1 MSNLDAHTVA
11 FMDLGTNS
19 IRLLLVR
26 IQPNHAYTILTELR
40 QIVRLGEGE
49 FAQQHLQPEAMARTV
64 AVAKQFAEVARAH
77 GAEEIVAVG
86 NAATRE
92 AANQE
97 EFLTRMQAEAQVEVR
112 VISGLEEARLIYLG
126 VAHGVHIGD
135 RQAFFM
141 DIGGGSTEVSIGSQ
155 QQHAY
160 VGSVKLG
167 AIRLAAQFLPE
178 TQEPVPMHTYNA
190 IQQHV
195 RHHAVRT
202 LHELHAYRPELA
214 FGSSGTIRN
223 LADVAMRHF
232 ARRPLQH
239 DDVLPYAHLQ
249 QVVAMLAALPLA
261 ERREVPGLNP
271 ERADIILAGA
281 AVLDAFMQELGF
293 TEIHVSDHGLREGLL
308 VDYLLK
314 HDDAALLAGLSVRAR
329 SVLQLGRACHFDETH
344 ARTTARLALAL
355 FDSASAIGLHQL
367 GAWERE
373 LLEYTALLHHIGAF
387 LTYTNYQEHAYY
399 LIRHA
404 NLLGFDNKEIAL
416 MATTALYQRKAL
428 PRKRDAAFAALD
440 AQTQELVPVL
450 SVFLRL
456 AKHLDRGHTGLVQHA
471 TLCALTGKQVAL
483 HIHAAHDCQVEIW
496 EIHKRADVF
505 HKVFGREFVTRVLPP
520 LPASA
525 IP

>member
-1 MSNLDAHTVA
+1 
-11 FMDLGTNS
+11 
-19 IRLLLVR
+19 
-26 IQPNHAYTILTELR
+26 
-40 QIVRLGEGE
+40 
-49 FAQQHLQPEAMARTV
+49 
-64 AVAKQFAEVARAH
+64 
-77 GAEEIVAVG
+77 
-86 NAATRE
+86 
-92 AANQE
+92 
-97 EFLTRMQAEAQVEVR
+97 
-112 VISGLEEARLIYLG
+112 
-126 VAHGVHIGD
+126 
-135 RQAFFM
+135 
-141 DIGGGSTEVSIGSQ
+141 
-155 QQHAY
+155 
-160 VGSVKLG
+160 
-167 AIRLAAQFLPE
+167 
-178 TQEPVPMHTYNA
+178 MHTYNA